1 MYRSHH
7 IWKGLG
13 LAKKP
18 LRRGSINGYRFS
30 ICRRSLYCCIVAFPD
45 KVVAETE
52 TTYFLLV

>member
-18 LRRGSINGYRFS
+18 LRRGSINGYRFR
-30 ICRRSLYCCIVAFPD
+30 ICRRSLYCSIVALPD
-45 KVVAETE
+45 RVVAEME
-52 TTYFLLV
+52 TTCFLLV